1 MASEL
6 IGVADLVKKLRELGK
21 MDDGKVTRSAVRA
34 GAKTVVKRAKELIPE
49 GIDAHRTYKGRLV
62 APGFARR
69 AIRAITKLSRDKQA
83 ATASIGVRKEAYYAV
98 QFVERGTV
106 KQAAQPWLRPALD
119 QASSAALTAIKD
131 TFKRFVD
138 KVARSK

>member
-1 MASEL
+1 
-6 IGVADLVKKLRELGK
+6 